1 MRTSSSSP
9 WKASDRVAEGHT
21 DVCGAHQ
28 NCATLI
34 GLLSQFLISNRA
46 RLARVEM
53 ILPFFMT
60 SVLGT
65 MLKD

>member
-1 MRTSSSSP
+1 
-9 WKASDRVAEGHT
+9 
-21 DVCGAHQ
+21 
-28 NCATLI
+28 
-34 GLLSQFLISNRA
+34 LSRFLISNCA